1 MILDPVK
8 NAFKIPDLRKKIL
21 YTLFI
26 ILIFEIGSVI
36 TVPFMNAE
44 TLKSMFSLTSEE
56 TLANSMFGYL
66 NLLSGGGMQRASL
79 FAMSVSPYINASIII
94 QLLTYAIPALERLQK
109 EGEEGRKKISMIT
122 RYVSVV
128 LGIVEAIGYFFILD
142 NYGALET
149 GDYNKFFVAVVIVAS
164 FTAGS
169 AMVMWLG
176 ERINQKGI
184 GNGISIILFVS
195 IATQFPTFV
204 VQIFQAA
211 QTKLAWGVII
221 LLIFAVMIVLIVAMN
236 DGERRIPVQY
246 AKKVVGRKMY
256 GGQSTFLPLKVT
268 MSGVLPIIFAS
279 AFVSMPS
286 LIASFFPNSEFAKGV
301 NTYFGHASW
310 AYAVVYF
317 ILIIAFNFFYV
328 SVQYNPVEMANNIQK
343 NGGFVFGLRPGA
355 PTADYIK
362 RVLNKITIVGAAC
375 LAFIAIVPIFYQ
387 MGTQIQV
394 ALGGTSII
402 IVVGVILETLKQL
415 ESQML
420 MRHYKGFLD

>member
-1 MILDPVK
+1 MILDPIK
-8 NAFKIPDLRKKIL
+8 NAFKIPDLRKKIFF
-21 YTLFI
+21 TIFI
-26 ILIFEIGSVI
+26 ILLFEIGSVI
-36 TVPFMNAE
+36 TVPFMNKA
-44 TLKSMFSLTSEE
+44 TLESLFSLTGET

-66 NLLSGGGMQRASL
+66 NLLSGGSLEKASL
-79 FAMSVSPYINASIII
+79 LAMSVSPYINASIII

-109 EGEEGRKKISMIT
+109 EGEEGRKKINMIT
-122 RYVSVV
+122 RYVTIV
-128 LGIVEAIGYFFILD
+128 LGIIEAIGYFFILD

-149 GDYNKFFVAVVIVAS
+149 GDYNKFFVAIVIVAS

-169 AMVMWLG
+169 AIVMWIG
-176 ERINQKGI
+176 ELINQKGI
-184 GNGISIILFVS
+184 GNGISIILFIS
-195 IATQFPTFV
+195 IVTRFPTFI
-204 VQIFQAA
+204 VQVFQAA
-211 QTKLAWGVII
+211 QAQLAWGIVILVIFI
-221 LLIFAVMIVLIVAMN
+221 LMIVAIVAMN

-286 LIASFFPNSEFAKGV
+286 LIASFFPNSGFATWL
-301 NTYFGHASW
+301 NQNFGYTSW
-310 AYAVVYF
+310 AYALVYF

-362 RVLNKITIVGAAC
+362 RVLNKITIVGAIC
-375 LAFIAIVPIFYQ
+375 LAMIAIIPIFYQ
-387 MGTQIQV
+387 MWTGIQV

-402 IVVGVILETLKQL
+402 IVVGVILETMKSL

>member
-21 YTLFI
+21 FTLFI
-26 ILIFEIGSVI
+26 IFLFEVGSVI
-36 TVPFMNAE
+36 TVPFMNKDA
-44 TLKSMFSLTSEE
+44 LASLFSLTSADS
-56 TLANSMFGYL
+56 LANSMFGYL
-66 NLLSGGGMQRASL
+66 NLLSGGGLEKASL

-109 EGEEGRKKISMIT
+109 EGEEGRKKIGMIT
-122 RYVSVV
+122 RYVSVA
-128 LGIVEAIGYFFILD
+128 LGLIEAIGYFFILK
-142 NYGALET
+142 NNNALVT
-149 GDYNKFFVAVVIVAS
+149 GYNEFFMAAVIVAS

-169 AMVMWLG
+169 AIVMWLG

-204 VQIFQAA
+204 MQIFAA
-211 QTKLAWGVII
+211 AEQKLAWGIII
-221 LLIFAVMIVLIVAMN
+221 LIIFAAMIVLIVAMN

-286 LIASFFPNSEFAKGV
+286 LIASFFPQSGFALWL
-301 NTYFGHASW
+301 NANFGYTSW
-310 AYAVVYF
+310 AYALVYF
-317 ILIIAFNFFYV
+317 LLIIAFNFFYV

-362 RVLNKITIVGAAC
+362 KVLNKITIVGAIC
-375 LAFIAIVPIFYQ
+375 LALIAIVPIFYQ
-387 MGTQIQV
+387 MGTGIQV

-402 IVVGVILETLKQL
+402 IVVGVILETMKSL

>member
-1 MILDPVK
+1 MGIAVYSLDDPILK
-8 NAFKIPDLRKKIL
+8 NNNALVTGYNEF
-21 YTLFI
+21 
-26 ILIFEIGSVI
+26 
-36 TVPFMNAE
+36 FMA
-44 TLKSMFSLTSEE
+44 
-56 TLANSMFGYL
+56 A
-66 NLLSGGGMQRASL
+66 
-79 FAMSVSPYINASIII
+79 
-94 QLLTYAIPALERLQK
+94 
-109 EGEEGRKKISMIT
+109 
-122 RYVSVV
+122 
-128 LGIVEAIGYFFILD
+128 
-142 NYGALET
+142 
-149 GDYNKFFVAVVIVAS
+149 VIVAS

-169 AMVMWLG
+169 AIVMWLG

-204 VQIFQAA
+204 MQIFAA
-211 QTKLAWGVII
+211 AEQKLAWGIII
-221 LLIFAVMIVLIVAMN
+221 LIIFAVMIVLIVAMN

-286 LIASFFPNSEFAKGV
+286 LIASFFPQSGFALWL
-301 NTYFGHASW
+301 NANFGYTSW
-310 AYAVVYF
+310 AYALVYF
-317 ILIIAFNFFYV
+317 LLIIAFNFFYV

-362 RVLNKITIVGAAC
+362 KVLNKITIVGAIC

-387 MGTQIQV
+387 MGTGIQV

-402 IVVGVILETLKQL
+402 IVVGVILETMKSL